1 MKKPVSILMAILF
14 ASVITSCGGGGEEKE
29 MVKLPDPPTDLK
41 YTVEGELSVE
51 NNKVADPIGNWTGE
65 FGNNSIVLV
74 IEDNSN
80 GIATGYNIVKDNRRA
95 ISGTCSAEGDKFVL
109 ILNEP
114 GDHKWDGV
122 FTFEISNDDQH
133 AVGSWN
139 MNGDDHNDQ
148 TLFDLVKEQQEET
161 AVTSNS
167 NIEGELSAY
176 MSAVPGEYLFEME
189 KREDAWVPG
198 YNESIKIKFNFHT
211 PTDIKSGTGYNHYG
225 PRINAK
231 VLDENGEPLQFSL
244 SNSSSDLAEMLKNG
258 AGEEWL
264 TLSVSGQGS
273 IMKTEDAVK
282 LLEKYNSGKIISFD
296 SEIIAEE
303 FDEDEDEDVVSSGG
317 NDASASGDCDQ
328 FLKDYEAFMSD
339 YVKLLKKYTKN
350 PTDMTLMSEYTSMV
364 SKAAQWSGDAADCSS
379 DTAFA
384 KKIANIQLKMAN
396 AAAGM

>member
-1 MKKPVSILMAILF
+1 MKKPVSILMIILF
-14 ASVITSCGGGGEEKE
+14 ASVITSCGGGSDDEKE
-29 MVKLPDPPTDLK
+29 MIKLPDPPTDLK

-51 NNKVADPIGNWTGE
+51 KNEVSDPIGQWTGE
-65 FGNNSIVLV
+65 FGENDIWLV
-74 IEDNSN
+74 IEENAN
-80 GIATGYNIVKDNRRA
+80 NIVTGYTELGGQVAVPFN
-95 ISGTCSAEGDKFVL
+95 GTCAADEGHFTLV
-109 ILNEP
+109 LNEMS
-114 GDHKWDGV
+114 GDKWDGV
-122 FTFEISNDDQH
+122 FSFTIDKNDASAKGNWKMNEGDLERTFVLEKDEATEPVAAI
-133 AVGSWN
+133 
-139 MNGDDHNDQ
+139 
-148 TLFDLVKEQQEET
+148 
-161 AVTSNS
+161 SNS

-231 VLDENGEPLQFSL
+231 VLNENGEPLQFSL

-273 IMKTEDAVK
+273 IMKAEDAVK
-282 LLEKYNSGKIISFD
+282 LLEKYKSGKIISFD

-303 FDEDEDEDVVSSGG
+303 FDEDEDVVSSGG